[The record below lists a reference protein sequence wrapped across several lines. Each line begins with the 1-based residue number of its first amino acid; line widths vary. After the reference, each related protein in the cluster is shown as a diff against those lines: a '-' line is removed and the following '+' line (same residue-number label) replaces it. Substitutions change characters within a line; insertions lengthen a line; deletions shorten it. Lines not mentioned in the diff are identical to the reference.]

1 MEALMQV
8 AETYGLFVALVVYVL
23 WNNNSR
29 EQKYIEVIEKLSDAF
44 ESLKQD
50 LTEIKI
56 KIDIERD
63 KKWENQ

>member
-1 MEALMQV
+1 VVIVEALMQV

-63 KKWENQ
+63 KK

>member
-44 ESLKQD
+44 ESLKAD

-63 KKWENQ
+63 KK

>member
-63 KKWENQ
+63 KK